1 MLNAQSSS
9 FSSMFHHSLIYQYL
23 KSKITGE
30 KVNFVETCLNF
41 KDEVAKILQVSTTES
56 SKSELV
62 CLTYMIESSAF
73 FHFSHFFRLT
83 LQSYR

>member
-1 MLNAQSSS
+1 MFNAQSSS
-9 FSSMFHHSLIYQYL
+9 FSSLIYQYL

-62 CLTYMIESSAF
+62 CLIYMIESSLF
-73 FHFSHFFRLT
+73 FHLT